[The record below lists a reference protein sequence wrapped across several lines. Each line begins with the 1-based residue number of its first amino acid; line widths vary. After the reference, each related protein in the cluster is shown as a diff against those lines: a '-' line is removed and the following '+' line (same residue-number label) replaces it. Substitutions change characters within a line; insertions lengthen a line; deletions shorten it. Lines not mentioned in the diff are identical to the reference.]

1 MVQET
6 VDGAATTWLRVRATH
21 AAYGAHRV
29 PITMIAEAPVAFQS
43 EATIA
48 QAVIAHQPDIA
59 DLVPSETSALPII
72 ESPGASSFPKVLRSR
87 LDGFFADQRISP
99 KADRTMW
106 LKIAMGLAVL
116 VGAWVAL
123 YTLRPGSWKFV
134 ALYVLGGLAQTF
146 LLLNIAHD
154 SNHNAISSRSQ
165 VNKTLN
171 YVFDLCGM
179 SSYMWRIL
187 HHRCHHSCIN
197 LHGEDDALSGRGIF
211 RFTPYEPRAPWHRF
225 QHIYVLFVYAMFSL
239 DYVFF
244 RDFQCFFFPTHE
256 YLRRTKHP
264 LREYAVL
271 FAGKGFYLTYMLIL
285 PVMVLGKSPLLV
297 AGSFLLVHLIVG
309 LSVTLVFQSTHT
321 VDSTY
326 FPSDRGEFEN
336 GVYHIFATTADYAT
350 ENPLVGWLAG
360 GLNHHVVHHLCPF
373 VCHTHYAPLTR
384 IVKETAK
391 EFGIPYRQHSTMTLA
406 IQHHLILLKQLGNED

>member
-1 MVQET
+1 
-6 VDGAATTWLRVRATH
+6 
-21 AAYGAHRV
+21 
-29 PITMIAEAPVAFQS
+29 VAFQP
-43 EATIA
+43 EAVIAQATIA
-48 QAVIAHQPDIA
+48 QATIADQPDIA
-59 DLVPSETSALPII
+59 DLVPSETSASPII
-72 ESPGASSFPKVLRSR
+72 ESAGASSFPKVLRSR
-87 LDGFFADQRISP
+87 LDGFFADRRISP

-106 LKIAMGLAVL
+106 VKIAMGLVVL
-116 VGAWVAL
+116 VGAWIAL

-134 ALYVLGGLAQTF
+134 ALYLLGGLAQTF

-154 SNHNAISSRSQ
+154 SNHNAISSRSR

-187 HHRCHHSCIN
+187 HHRGHHSCIN

-244 RDFQCFFFPTHE
+244 RDFQCFFFPSHE

-264 LREYAVL
+264 LREYAIL

-285 PVMVLGKSPLLV
+285 PVLVLGKSPLLV
-297 AGSFLLVHLIVG
+297 AGAFLLVHLVVG
-309 LSVTLVFQSTHT
+309 LAVTLVFQSTHT

-391 EFGIPYRQHSTMTLA
+391 EFGIPYRQHPTMTLA